1 VGPLAG
7 IRVLEVP
14 NLGPVQFAGMMLGD
28 LGAEVVRL
36 DRAADVHRGRGL
48 MDPSPHAVLDR
59 GRTSVGVDLKHPDG
73 AGVVLRMAERADV
86 LIEGFRP
93 GVAERLGVGPEP
105 CTARN
110 PRLVYARMTGWGQD
124 GPLAGSPGHDINYI
138 ARAGVLA
145 HVGPAGGPP
154 VPPINLLGDFGGG
167 ATFLVVGILAAL
179 VERAASGRGQVVDAA
194 MVDGAASLMGV
205 FHGLDQMDAW
215 SEERGTN
222 LLDGGAPFYGVY
234 ETADGRWVSVGAFEE
249 KFYAEL
255 LDVLGFS
262 DVDPADQ
269 MDASAWPALR
279 ERFAAAFRRRTRDE
293 WTRVMEGREV
303 CYAPVLT
310 MAEARRD
317 PHLASRRTFTEV
329 GGVAQ
334 PAPAP
339 RFGRTP
345 GSVSRAPV
353 APGSDTDDVLGA
365 WGFAPGEV
373 EALRAS
379 GAIA

>member
-1 VGPLAG
+1 MGPLAG

-36 DRAADVHRGRGL
+36 DRATDVRRGRGV
-48 MDPSPHAVLDR
+48 MEPSPHAVLDR
-59 GRTSVGVDLKHPDG
+59 NRASVGVDLKHPDG

-93 GVAERLGVGPEP
+93 GVAERLGIGPDP
-105 CTARN
+105 CAARN
-110 PRLVYARMTGWGQD
+110 PRLVYARMTGWGQE
-124 GPLAGSPGHDINYI
+124 GPQAGSPGHDINYI

-145 HVGPAGGPP
+145 HVGPVGGPP

-205 FHGLDQMDAW
+205 FHGLDALGAW

-262 DVDPADQ
+262 DLDPADQ

-293 WTRVMEGREV
+293 WTQVMEGREV

-329 GGVAQ
+329 GGVVQ

-345 GSVSRAPV
+345 GSVARAPV
-353 APGSDTDDVLGA
+353 APGSDTDTVLGA
-365 WGFAPGEV
+365 WGFAGSEV
-373 EALRAS
+373 DALRAS